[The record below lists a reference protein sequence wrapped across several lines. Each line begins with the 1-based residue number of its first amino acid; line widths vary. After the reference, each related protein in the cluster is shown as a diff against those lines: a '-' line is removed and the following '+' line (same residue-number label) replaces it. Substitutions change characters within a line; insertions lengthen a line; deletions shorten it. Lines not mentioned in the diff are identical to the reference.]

1 MVVIVQEEPGTDL
14 LFKAL
19 ADPTRRDIFGRVGAA
34 ELSVSALARLYPISL
49 TAVQKHVAT
58 LERAG
63 MVSKQQRGRE
73 HVVRAETAALR
84 RAHAALDQLEQTW
97 RGRIER
103 IDEILDQ
110 S

>member
-1 MVVIVQEEPGTDL
+1 MVIDEKEQATDL

-19 ADPTRRDIFGRVGAA
+19 GDATRRDIFTRAGEA
-34 ELSVSALARLYPISL
+34 ELSLSALARLYPISFA
-49 TAVQKHVAT
+49 AVHKHVAT

-63 MVSKQQRGRE
+63 LVSKRRRGRE
-73 HVVRAETAALR
+73 QVVRAETAALR
-84 RAHAALDQLEQTW
+84 RAHAALDQLETTW

-110 S
+110 A